1 MKTERQRRPA
11 ADATPDRDLF
21 FNIINRFVGLFTS
34 ESNRTTRNDPAS
46 EYPFVAMDT
55 RQVYAQL
62 CFAKKYLGLPDEAG
76 DAPRPTLLDIGC
88 GIGNVLLFAEQLG
101 FEVYGIEKDPYP
113 CSIARR
119 LFGEKRVGQ
128 HDIWSY
134 GRYNDFD
141 VLYYFRPFSDREPQ
155 RRFEAMIDDRLKP
168 GGLLIANHR
177 SSDDIDRDPRFVR
190 LSPRL
195 PIWAKKPA

>member
-1 MKTERQRRPA
+1 MKTEQERRPA
-11 ADATPDRDLF
+11 ADATPDCDLF

-34 ESNRTTRNDPAS
+34 ESNRTTQNDLGR

-55 RQVYAQL
+55 RQVYTQL
-62 CFAKKYLGLPDEAG
+62 CFAKKYLGLPDEPG

-88 GIGNVLLFAEQLG
+88 GIGNVLLFAEQLD

-119 LFGEKRVGQ
+119 LFGEERVGQ

-134 GRYNDFD
+134 DRYADFD

-155 RRFEAMIDDRLKP
+155 RRFEAMIEDRLKP
-168 GGLLIANHR
+168 GGLLIANHKN
-177 SSDDIDRDPRFVR
+177 SDDIDRDPRFVR
-190 LSPRL
+190 LSPPL